1 MDKKLFQEFP
11 PISTQA
17 WEEIIQKDLKG
28 ADYEKRLVW
37 KTNEGFSLQPYY
49 RSENLKELDFLE
61 TNPGEFPYVRGVNI
75 DNIWEIRQDIKVKD
89 VALTNKLAH
98 KLIKGG
104 VTSLGFIIDNE
115 ISEKDFAVL
124 MQGINLENIA
134 INFISNTLTGKY
146 VSMLAL
152 FATKNGYNT
161 SKIAGSNDF
170 DSLGYML
177 INGNTYC
184 GNENCKCAESMLKE
198 YGKNLSSFRLVSV
211 NAKHFKNAGSSS
223 VQELAF
229 GLAMGAEYLRNF
241 INEGFSIDE
250 IAPKLQFN
258 FAAGTNYFIEIAK
271 IRAARLLWAK
281 IIEANN
287 PKKLESAKVSINTE
301 TSLWNKTVYDPYV
314 NMLRST
320 TEAMS
325 AIIGGTNSLNVNPF
339 DSVFADPTEF
349 SLRIARNT
357 QIIIKEEA
365 HFDKVSDPGAGSYYI
380 ENITASIAENAWNL
394 FLCIEEKG
402 GFIAALKEGF
412 IQSEIEKM
420 ADKRNKDIETRRE
433 IILGTNQYPNFNE
446 LLQDI
451 EPRELYTPKDTPKL
465 FKPIKL
471 YRSAEAFEKLRLT
484 TDKSDK
490 RPLAFM
496 LTIGNLNFRKA
507 RAQFSSNFFAC
518 AGFEVIDNNGFDSIE
533 EGIKTAQEKNA
544 DIIVLCSSDEEYAS
558 LALEAFEKVGD
569 KILVIAGNPES
580 RKDLESKGITNF
592 IHARSN
598 VLEDLK
604 NYQKLVGIN

>member
-49 RSENLKELDFLE
+49 RSENLKELDYLE
-61 TNPGEFPYVRGVNI
+61 TNLGEFPYVRGVNI

-89 VALTNKLAH
+89 VASTNKLAH

-115 ISEKDFAVL
+115 INEKDFAAL
-124 MQGINLENIA
+124 MQGINPEKIA

-161 SKIAGSNDF
+161 SKITGSNDF
-170 DSLGYML
+170 DSLGYLL

-184 GNENCKCAESMLKE
+184 GSENCKCAESMLKE

-229 GLAMGAEYLRNF
+229 GFAMGVEYLRRF
-241 INEGFSIDE
+241 LNEGFTVDD

-281 IIEANN
+281 IVEANN
-287 PKKLESAKVSINTE
+287 PAKLESAKIFINTE

-325 AIIGGTNSLNVNPF
+325 AILGGTNSLNVNPF
-339 DSVFADPTEF
+339 DSVFADQTEF

-380 ENITASIAENAWNL
+380 ENITASIVENAWNL

-402 GFIAALKEGF
+402 GFVAALKEGF

-420 ADKRNKDIETRRE
+420 AAKRNKDIETRRE

-451 EPRELYTPKDTPKL
+451 EPRELYTPKDKPKL

-484 TDKSDK
+484 TDKSGK

-507 RAQFSSNFFAC
+507 RAQFSCNFFAC
-518 AGFEVIDNNGFDSIE
+518 AGFEVIDNNGFTSIE
-533 EGIKTAQEKNA
+533 EGIKAAQEKNA

-558 LALEAFEKVGD
+558 MAVEAFEKIGD
-569 KILVIAGNPES
+569 EILIIAGNPEN

>member
-1 MDKKLFQEFP
+1 MDKKLFQEFS

-28 ADYEKRLVW
+28 ADYEKKLVW

-49 RSENLKELDFLE
+49 RSENLKKLDYLE

-89 VALTNKLAH
+89 IASTNKLAH

-104 VTSLGFIIDNE
+104 VTSLGFIIENE
-115 ISEKDFAVL
+115 INENDFTGL
-124 MQGINLENIA
+124 MQGINPEKIA
-134 INFISNTLTGKY
+134 INFISNALTGKN
-146 VSMLAL
+146 VSMLASYSI
-152 FATKNGYNT
+152 KNGYDT
-161 SKIAGSNDF
+161 SKIAGFNDF

-184 GNENCKCAESMLKE
+184 GDENCKCAESMLKE
-198 YGKNLSSFRLVSV
+198 YGKTLSSFRLISV

-229 GLAMGAEYLRNF
+229 GLAMGTEYLRKF
-241 INEGFSIDE
+241 INEGFTVDE

-281 IIEANN
+281 IVEANN
-287 PKKLESAKVSINTE
+287 PKNLKSAKIFINTE

-325 AIIGGTNSLNVNPF
+325 AILGGTNSLNVNPF
-339 DSVFADPTEF
+339 DSVFADQTEF

-380 ENITASIAENAWNL
+380 ENITSSIVENAWKL
-394 FLCIEEKG
+394 FLEIEEKG
-402 GFIAALKEGF
+402 GFVAALKEGF

-446 LLQDI
+446 ILPDI
-451 EPRELYTPKDTPKL
+451 KPRELYTPKDAPRL
-465 FKPIKL
+465 FRPIKL
-471 YRSAEAFEKLRLT
+471 YRNAEEFEKLRRA
-484 TDKSDK
+484 TDKSGK

-507 RAQFSSNFFAC
+507 RAQFSCNFFAC
-518 AGFEVIDNNGFDSIE
+518 AGFEVIDNNGFETIE
-533 EGIKTAQEKNA
+533 EGLKAAQQKNA

-558 LALEAFEKVGD
+558 MAVEAFEKIGD
-569 KILVIAGNPES
+569 KVLVIAGNPES
-580 RKDLESKGITNF
+580 RKELESKGITNF

-604 NYQKLVGIN
+604 KYQKLVGIN